1 MYMIKQKQILKPV
14 LKQKLKLALKPAL
27 TQVLMLKLQ
36 PVLIPRLMPMRMLKL
51 WVMVMLRLR
60 NEIMYTLSL
69 HKMGVYPLIGLANN
83 SKRNKD
89 LDKTIAYNIPY
100 ILLRRDS

>member
-1 MYMIKQKQILKPV
+1 MIKQKQILKPV

-36 PVLIPRLMPMRMLKL
+36 QVLIPRLMPMRMLKL